1 MQHEDTY
8 DLLSWDRDFFSACWW
23 NLIFF
28 TMLALKSSKP
38 LETRINQLLWSSWW
52 GNLTA
57 GSSFPL
63 QASAFLESESGSLSY
78 ELKLIEFVHATRNL
92 TLVNFVC
99 NIQITWT
106 SAFYTK
112 CRAWKSSEETHS
124 EKKGEVVRMLLV
136 LQLHWLHF
144 LPLLPQLSTLIVIL
158 NCKQICKLIQRET
171 INNTKLPRKQIL
183 TSVEALSSR
192 TSIRLDWDH
201 SNHIMRPSTESA
213 NLEKWV
219 SPGSLLGRGLQLCHH
234 MQEVEAEEDPPL
246 KQEEEEADAVPD
258 DSSLL
263 HWETA
268 GVVVHGFSWPIN
280 KHTHTHTQF
289 LVWGIQNNL
298 RACLEPKQTN
308 GGSRENIYIQ
318 LQTRVKM
325 TNYDMMQYKPPYDHS
340 ILWQCRPGWR
350 AGSPSRNS
358 SASQRQTHRPG
369 SGRETQQ
376 TLWIWTVSP
385 RNVFQNLHNKDPRLY
400 FSLIHTFTDYYSL

>member
-1 MQHEDTY
+1 MRHEDTY

-78 ELKLIEFVHATRNL
+78 ELILIEFVHPTRNL

-158 NCKQICKLIQRET
+158 KLQTNLQTNSKRNHQQHKAATQTNTNFCGSPVLKKHPFVSTGTIQT
-171 INNTKLPRKQIL
+171 
-183 TSVEALSSR
+183 TS
-192 TSIRLDWDH
+192 W
-201 SNHIMRPSTESA
+201 
-213 NLEKWV
+213 
-219 SPGSLLGRGLQLCHH
+219 
-234 MQEVEAEEDPPL
+234 DPPL
-246 KQEEEEADAVPD
+246 SQQTWRNESHRE
-258 DSSLL
+258 
-263 HWETA
+263 
-268 GVVVHGFSWPIN
+268 
-280 KHTHTHTQF
+280 
-289 LVWGIQNNL
+289 
-298 RACLEPKQTN
+298 ACLAEACSSVT
-308 GGSRENIYIQ
+308 
-318 LQTRVKM
+318 T
-325 TNYDMMQYKPPYDHS
+325 
-340 ILWQCRPGWR
+340 CR
-350 AGSPSRNS
+350 
-358 SASQRQTHRPG
+358 
-369 SGRETQQ
+369 
-376 TLWIWTVSP
+376 
-385 RNVFQNLHNKDPRLY
+385 K
-400 FSLIHTFTDYYSL
+400 